1 MKTILITLDF
11 HGAVHAIRHQVTE
24 EEWSDPQFRAAL
36 KDRFERNPTVL
47 RMIESE
53 EPDWKSIA
61 KAAQAEAKGF
71 AKQVA
76 DLTKKLKDAR
86 IDEKPFFGVFYPQK
100 G

>member
-1 MKTILITLDF
+1 MKTILVTLDF
-11 HGAVHAIRHQVTE
+11 QGAVHAIRHQVTE
-24 EEWSDPQFRAAL
+24 EEWNGPQFRAAL

-61 KAAQAEAKGF
+61 KAARAEAKGF

-76 DLTKKLKDAR
+76 ELTRQIGAAR
-86 IDEKPFFGVFYPQK
+86 IDEKPCFGVFNPHR
-100 G
+100 